1 MAIIFNY
8 LVGDVAS
15 NSQGDLIIS
24 ACFDFLT
31 FEYGNS
37 LPTIPSS
44 MQTGFLNYFGLTFIK
59 PNVESIPK
67 ILKPRNFYGP
77 NSNLRAFFLNALL
90 QKYLHTLLWLTLLCS
105 NSGQY

>member
-1 MAIIFNY
+1 MYYDSLIIKRDVPTLVIINEKIFNY

-24 ACFDFLT
+24 ACFDFLS

-44 MQTGFLNYFGLTFIK
+44 IQTGFLNCSLFKGIEFLDFQ
-59 PNVESIPK
+59 E
-67 ILKPRNFYGP
+67 ILQF
-77 NSNLRAFFLNALL
+77 
-90 QKYLHTLLWLTLLCS
+90 
-105 NSGQY
+105 